1 MVAPGLVEV
10 MLNGRPPSEPDGG
23 QEPLQSAA
31 EVARRSAAGQPS
43 PPPVRDGGPGEL
55 PTVLPTPLSPASPP
69 EDTTAPPPRSHTG
82 LAAGQ
87 ATAAGTRAARAGDG
101 ALQHFGGRNVLCLR
115 GLCVLGPPDSYKT
128 VTATVLLITGP
139 TAVFLAIPGA
149 GLWQQGYGLVPVGCG
164 VVAAVTLA
172 SLWTA
177 ATTDPG
183 ILPRWPRPR
192 PEDGAV
198 DQDGVPLILPMLHD
212 FSLGGATH
220 QLKLCST
227 CNIYRSP
234 RVSHCSECDNCV
246 LDLDHH
252 CPWVGACIGRH
263 VCIHIAICL
272 YLYMFVDA
280 YVYVDR

>member
-31 EVARRSAAGQPS
+31 EVARRGAAATVRDG
-43 PPPVRDGGPGEL
+43 VRDGGPGEL

-149 GLWQQGYGLVPVGCG
+149 LL
-164 VVAAVTLA
+164 
-172 SLWTA
+172 
-177 ATTDPG
+177 
-183 ILPRWPRPR
+183 R
-192 PEDGAV
+192 
-198 DQDGVPLILPMLHD
+198 
-212 FSLGGATH
+212 
-220 QLKLCST
+220 
-227 CNIYRSP
+227 
-234 RVSHCSECDNCV
+234 
-246 LDLDHH
+246 
-252 CPWVGACIGRH
+252 
-263 VCIHIAICL
+263 
-272 YLYMFVDA
+272 
-280 YVYVDR
+280 

>member
-69 EDTTAPPPRSHTG
+69 EDTTAPPPRSHAG

-263 VCIHIAICL
+263 VCIHIAI
-272 YLYMFVDA
+272 YL
-280 YVYVDR
+280 